1 MKKAISLLFLEIVND
16 VRQNI
21 LNILSKMAQTRPVVY
36 LCLAKTTTAKNS

>member
-1 MKKAISLLFLEIVND
+1 MKKIEDLLKMKKAISLLFLEIVND

-36 LCLAKTTTAKNS
+36 LYV